1 MLRELLLLQL
11 IAVAVTLPV
20 YQQSTTNE
28 NELTTSDPE
37 IQTIFGP
44 ETESFAEPI
53 TGSIVEFTSNIPL
66 EFISTQAN
74 QPTQT
79 TAAKILLESIK
90 TRGTDVLS
98 ISFVLEEK
106 KKAKNPF
113 PFYAYILFGLVPLFI
128 LFILCC

>member
-11 IAVAVTLPV
+11 VAVAVTLPV
-20 YQQSTTNE
+20 YQQTATNKI
-28 NELTTSDPE
+28 ELTTSDPE

-66 EFISTQAN
+66 ENISTQAN
-74 QPTQT
+74 QPTET
-79 TAAKILLESIK
+79 RAAKVVLESIK

-98 ISFVLEEK
+98 ISFVLAEK
-106 KKAKNPF
+106 KKSKNPF

>member
-1 MLRELLLLQL
+1 MLRELLWLQV
-11 IAVAVTLPV
+11 ISVAVTLPV
-20 YQQSTTNE
+20 YKQSTTNE

-53 TGSIVEFTSNIPL
+53 TRSIVEFNNNIPL
-66 EFISTQAN
+66 EFISTTVN
-74 QPTQT
+74 QPTKI
-79 TAAKILLESIK
+79 TAANIVLESIK

-98 ISFVLEEK
+98 ESFVLEEK

>member
-28 NELTTSDPE
+28 NELSTSDPE
-37 IQTIFGP
+37 IQTILRP

-53 TGSIVEFTSNIPL
+53 TGSIVEFTDNIPL
-66 EFISTQAN
+66 QFISTQAN

>member
-1 MLRELLLLQL
+1 MLRELLWLQL
-11 IAVAVTLPV
+11 ISVAVTLPV
-20 YQQSTTNE
+20 YKQSTTNE
-28 NELTTSDPE
+28 IELSTSDPE
-37 IQTIFGP
+37 IQTIFGL

-53 TGSIVEFTSNIPL
+53 TRSIVEFNNNIQL

-74 QPTQT
+74 QPTKIT
-79 TAAKILLESIK
+79 TANIVLGSIK

-98 ISFVLEEK
+98 KSFVLEEK